1 MSKISVIIPAYN
13 AGRFL
18 PECLDS
24 VIAQS
29 FSDFDVVVCDDGS
42 SDDTAEIVGD
52 YSKRDSRIS
61 YVHLDHVGAGA
72 ARNSGMERVSG
83 EYLYFLDA
91 DDMIAPNA
99 LEVLYSAAQSHAADV
114 VVARSHYLND
124 ITKEESPIDFT
135 MIDVACDVAL
145 TGDSLPSKPFQ
156 TFVGWPWD
164 KLFRAEFVNQHGL
177 TYQNLRSSNDAFFVY
192 MALCKANCIVCV
204 DKDLFTHRTNNAS
217 SLERTRS
224 KSWNNAIAAMEAI
237 RDEFSKDPRLGRC
250 WGSFVNWTSHF
261 SYWNMSTLGEGSLTS
276 EVVNAF
282 DEFLSSI
289 DCVGVSFSNIEDA
302 AFMELSHCDRLD
314 SISSYIQL
322 RKRNEELVNHLYS
335 EEREL
340 MAEIECQKKS
350 LEEMSD
356 RLSAI
361 ECQKKSLEEMSDRL
375 SAIECSRSYK
385 LARYISG
392 MFGIFKR
399 VWHE

>member
-24 VIAQS
+24 VLAQT
-29 FSDFDVVVCDDGS
+29 FSNFDVVVCDDGS
-42 SDDTAEIVGD
+42 SDDTAEIVGG
-52 YSKRDSRIS
+52 YSNQDPRIS
-61 YVHLDHVGAGA
+61 YVYLDHVGAGS
-72 ARNSGMERVSG
+72 ARNIGMERVSG

-99 LEVLYSAAQSHAADV
+99 LEVLYSAAESNAADV

-124 ITKEESPIDFT
+124 VTKEESAIDFT
-135 MIDVACDVAL
+135 MIDVACDIAL
-145 TGDSLPSKPFQ
+145 EGDSLPSKPFQ

-192 MALCKANCIVCV
+192 MALCRANCIVCV
-204 DKDLFTHRTNNAS
+204 DKDLFTHRTNNAG

-224 KSWNNAIAAMEAI
+224 KSWNNAIAAMGAI
-237 RDEFSKDPRLGRC
+237 RNELSKDQRLGRY
-250 WGSFVNWTSHF
+250 WDSFVNWASHF
-261 SYWNMSTLGEGSLTS
+261 SYWNMSTLGEGSLSS

-289 DCVGVSFSNIEDA
+289 DCGNVAFSNIEDA
-302 AFMELSHCDRLD
+302 AFIGLSHCDRLD

-322 RKRNEELVNHLYS
+322 RKRNEELINRLYS

-340 MAEIECQKKS
+340 MAEIERQKKS
-350 LEEMSD
+350 L
-356 RLSAI
+356 
-361 ECQKKSLEEMSDRL
+361 KEMSDRL
-375 SAIECSRSYK
+375 SAIECSRSYR
-385 LARYISG
+385 LARRISRL
-392 MFGIFKR
+392 FGTIR
-399 VWHE
+399 RSHSE